1 MLRYQATTNR
11 QFPNHRRINQQIRLP
26 IRVRPYPGESGISYL
41 TRLAWANGYDSFN
54 PLLSRLASLT
64 EQPARLRAL
73 LHLSQEEWLRLYL
86 PWPKRVRPA
95 DAQVPDH
102 RDLAINYATTRWCPV
117 CLRSEPHLD
126 ARWSIRLY
134 CICPYHHNLLMD
146 ACPEC
151 GAVLSAEQVLSGHC
165 HHCGQSLTEKV
176 FEASEAIKMVQ
187 STFQCSVER
196 ENQISLSIT
205 PQGWA
210 RLIQLIANI
219 ELRAQGQ
226 KTGQLAQL
234 HRVSVLATI
243 SHKLGSLLENW
254 PDSFYPWLDK
264 IKTSA
269 PSSFSLRRSF
279 GRLYHWLYVELD
291 SPEFGFLREA
301 FEVYLKQHWEGPIT
315 LRNHWQTGLHGQGNC
330 ITIQEACLKLRV
342 TPAELKRLH
351 AAGWLQANIITSQS
365 GRQFWSIPEA
375 QLPLVSIELSEGLTL
390 EATAKYLGFS
400 KTRIRQLVATRVL
413 LPQFTP
419 GEHGASV
426 WRFALDS
433 LRVLV
438 AHCQVR
444 GITPSPTQPTIT
456 LSNALKTMRID
467 GPCFTA
473 LLRAIMK
480 REVLLVEGSS
490 GASKLSHSLLDKR
503 TLDGWLSAYRIEH
516 TGLLTISDAA
526 QQLGIK
532 EQVAY
537 HLVQRQLL
545 ASTIRNQTQRWI
557 STEAVAEF
565 EQQYVALSTLAQEA
579 RTSPKALL
587 AKLTVQP
594 ITGPTVDGCR
604 QYFYR
609 RADLQSDAQ
618 CLG

>member
-1 MLRYQATTNR
+1 MLRYQAATNR
-11 QFPNHRRINQQIRLP
+11 QFPNHLQKSRRIRLP
-26 IRVRPYPGESGISYL
+26 IRVRPNQGESGISYL
-41 TRLAWANGYDSFN
+41 TRLAWANGYESFN
-54 PLLSRLASLT
+54 PLRGQLASLA

-73 LHLSQEEWLRLYL
+73 LHLSQEEWQRLYL
-86 PWPKRVRPA
+86 PWPNGVRPA
-95 DAQVPDH
+95 DAQVPDR
-102 RDLAINYATTRWCPV
+102 RDLAINYATVRWCPV
-117 CLRSEPHLD
+117 CIRSRLYLD

-151 GAVLSAEQVLSGHC
+151 ETVLSAGQVLSGHC
-165 HHCGQSLTEKV
+165 QHCGQSLTEKV
-176 FEASEAIKMVQ
+176 VEASNAIKMVQ
-187 STFQCSVER
+187 SMFQCSVAR
-196 ENQISLSIT
+196 ENQTSLSIT

-210 RLIQLIANI
+210 RLIQLVANI

-234 HRVSVLATI
+234 HRVSVLAAV

-254 PDSFYPWLDK
+254 PDNFYPWLDK
-264 IKTSA
+264 IKTSS

-291 SPEFGFLREA
+291 SPEFDFLREA
-301 FEVYLKQHWEGPIT
+301 FEVYLKQNWEGPIT
-315 LRNHWQTGLHGQGNC
+315 QRNHWQTGLHGQGNC
-330 ITIQEACLKLRV
+330 ITIQEACMKLRV

-351 AAGWLQANIITSQS
+351 AAGWLQANIVTSRS

-375 QLPLVSIELSEGLTL
+375 QLSLVRIELSEGLTL
-390 EATAKYLGFS
+390 EATAKYLAFS

-419 GEHGASV
+419 GQHGASV

-433 LRVLV
+433 LRILV
-438 AHCQVR
+438 AHCQVH
-444 GITPSPTQPTIT
+444 GITPSPIQPVIT

-480 REVLLVEGSS
+480 REVLLVENSSAASQLGSI
-490 GASKLSHSLLDKR
+490 LLDKR
-503 TLDGWLSAYRIEH
+503 TLDDWLSAYRIEH
-516 TGLLTISDAA
+516 AGLLTIPEAA
-526 QQLGIK
+526 KQLKIK

-537 HLVQRQLL
+537 HLVQRRLL
-545 ASTIRNQTQRWI
+545 ASTLRNQTQFWI
-557 STEAVAEF
+557 TTEAVADF
-565 EQQYVALSTLAQEA
+565 ELQYVALSALAQEA
-579 RTSPKALL
+579 KTSPKSLL
-587 AKLTVQP
+587 TTLAVQP
-594 ITGPTVDGCR
+594 VTGPTIDGCR

-609 RADLQSDAQ
+609 RTDLQT
-618 CLG
+618 

>member
-1 MLRYQATTNR
+1 MLRYQAATNR
-11 QFPNHRRINQQIRLP
+11 QFPNHPQKARRIRLP
-26 IRVRPYPGESGISYL
+26 IRVRPNQGESGISYL
-41 TRLAWANGYDSFN
+41 TRLAWANGYESFN
-54 PLLSRLASLT
+54 PLRGQLASLA

-73 LHLSQEEWLRLYL
+73 LHLSQEEWQRLYL
-86 PWPKRVRPA
+86 PWPNGVRPA
-95 DAQVPDH
+95 DAQVPDR
-102 RDLAINYATTRWCPV
+102 RDLAINYATVRWCPV
-117 CLRSEPHLD
+117 CIRSRPYLD

-151 GAVLSAEQVLSGHC
+151 ETVLSAGQVLSGHC
-165 HHCGQSLTEKV
+165 QHCGQSLTEKV
-176 FEASEAIKMVQ
+176 IEASDAIKMVQ
-187 STFQCSVER
+187 SMFQCAVAR
-196 ENQISLSIT
+196 ENQTSLSIT

-210 RLIQLIANI
+210 RLIQLVANI

-234 HRVSVLATI
+234 HRVSVLAAV

-254 PDSFYPWLDK
+254 PDNFYPWLDK
-264 IKTSA
+264 IKTSS

-291 SPEFGFLREA
+291 SPEFDFLREA
-301 FEVYLKQHWEGPIT
+301 FEVYLKQNWEGPIT
-315 LRNHWQTGLHGQGNC
+315 QRNHWQTGLHGQGNC

-351 AAGWLQANIITSQS
+351 AAGWLQANIVTSRS

-375 QLPLVSIELSEGLTL
+375 QLSLVRIELSEGLTL

-433 LRVLV
+433 LRILV
-438 AHCQVR
+438 AHCQVH
-444 GITPSPTQPTIT
+444 GITPSPIQPVIT

-480 REVLLVEGSS
+480 REVLLVENSSAASQLGSI
-490 GASKLSHSLLDKR
+490 LLDKR
-503 TLDGWLSAYRIEH
+503 TLDDWLSAYRIEH
-516 TGLLTISDAA
+516 AGLLTIPEAA
-526 QQLGIK
+526 KQLKIK

-537 HLVQRQLL
+537 HLVQRRLL
-545 ASTIRNQTQRWI
+545 ASTLRNQTQFWI
-557 STEAVAEF
+557 TTEAVADF
-565 EQQYVALSTLAQEA
+565 EQQYVALSALAQEA
-579 RTSPKALL
+579 KTSPKSLL
-587 AKLTVQP
+587 TTLAVQP
-594 ITGPTVDGCR
+594 VTGPTIDGCR

-609 RADLQSDAQ
+609 RTDLQT
-618 CLG
+618 

>member
-1 MLRYQATTNR
+1 MLRYQAATNR
-11 QFPNHRRINQQIRLP
+11 QFPNHLQKTRRIRLP
-26 IRVRPYPGESGISYL
+26 IRVRPNQGESGISYL
-41 TRLAWANGYDSFN
+41 TRLAWANGYESFN
-54 PLLSRLASLT
+54 PLRGQLASLA

-73 LHLSQEEWLRLYL
+73 LHLSQEEWQRLYL
-86 PWPKRVRPA
+86 PWPNGVRPA
-95 DAQVPDH
+95 DAQVPDR
-102 RDLAINYATTRWCPV
+102 RDLAINYATVRWCPV
-117 CLRSEPHLD
+117 CIRSRPYLD

-151 GAVLSAEQVLSGHC
+151 ETVLSAGQVLSGHC
-165 HHCGQSLTEKV
+165 QHCGQSLTEKV
-176 FEASEAIKMVQ
+176 VEASDTIKMVQ
-187 STFQCSVER
+187 SMFQCSVAR
-196 ENQISLSIT
+196 ENQTSLSIT

-210 RLIQLIANI
+210 RLIQLVANI

-234 HRVSVLATI
+234 HRVSVLAAV

-254 PDSFYPWLDK
+254 PDNFYPWLDK
-264 IKTSA
+264 IKTSS

-291 SPEFGFLREA
+291 SPEFDFLREA
-301 FEVYLKQHWEGPIT
+301 FEVYLKQNWEGPIT
-315 LRNHWQTGLHGQGNC
+315 QRNHWQTGLHGQGNC
-330 ITIQEACLKLRV
+330 ITIQEACMKLRV

-351 AAGWLQANIITSQS
+351 AAGWLQANIVTSRS

-375 QLPLVSIELSEGLTL
+375 QLSLVRMELSEGLTL

-433 LRVLV
+433 LRILV
-438 AHCQVR
+438 AHCQVH
-444 GITPSPTQPTIT
+444 GITPSPIQPVIT

-480 REVLLVEGSS
+480 REVLLVENSSAASQLGSI
-490 GASKLSHSLLDKR
+490 LLDKR
-503 TLDGWLSAYRIEH
+503 TLDDWLSAYRIEH
-516 TGLLTISDAA
+516 AGLLTIPEAA
-526 QQLGIK
+526 KQLKIK

-537 HLVQRQLL
+537 HLVQRRLL
-545 ASTIRNQTQRWI
+545 ASTLRNQTQFWI
-557 STEAVAEF
+557 TTEAVADF
-565 EQQYVALSTLAQEA
+565 ELQYVALSALAQEA
-579 RTSPKALL
+579 KTSPKSLL
-587 AKLTVQP
+587 TTLAVQP
-594 ITGPTVDGCR
+594 VTGPTIDGCR

-609 RADLQSDAQ
+609 RTDLQT
-618 CLG
+618 

>member
-1 MLRYQATTNR
+1 MLRYQVTAN
-11 QFPNHRRINQQIRLP
+11 QQLPNHRRTNQKLRLP

-41 TRLAWANGYDSFN
+41 TRLAWANGYNSFN
-54 PLLSRLASLT
+54 PLLNQLTSLT

-73 LHLSQEEWLRLYL
+73 LHLSQEEWQGLYL

-95 DAQVPDH
+95 DAQAPDE

-117 CLRSEPHLD
+117 CLRNEPHLD

-151 GAVLSAEQVLSGHC
+151 GAVLSAGQVLSGHC
-165 HHCGQSLTEKV
+165 QHCGQSLTEKV

-196 ENQISLSIT
+196 ENQISLTIT

-210 RLIQLIANI
+210 RLIQLVANI

-234 HRVSVLATI
+234 HRVSVLATV

-254 PDSFYPWLDK
+254 PDNFFPWLDK

-279 GRLYHWLYVELD
+279 GRLYHWLYMELD
-291 SPEFGFLREA
+291 TPEFDFLREA
-301 FEVYLKQHWEGPIT
+301 FEIYLKQHWEGPIT

-351 AAGWLQANIITSQS
+351 AAGWLQANIVTSRG

-375 QLPLVSIELSEGLTL
+375 QLPLVKMELSEGLTL

-433 LRVLV
+433 MRVLV
-438 AHCQVR
+438 TRCQIR

-480 REVLLVEGSS
+480 REVLLVEGDPA
-490 GASKLSHSLLDKR
+490 ASKLGHILLDKR
-503 TLDGWLSAYRIEH
+503 TLDNWLSAYRIDH
-516 TGLLTISDAA
+516 AGLLTIPEAA
-526 QQLGIK
+526 KQLGIK

-545 ASTIRNQTQRWI
+545 ASTLRNLTQLWI
-557 STEAVAEF
+557 TAETVADF
-565 EQQYVALSTLAQEA
+565 ERQYVALSTLAKEGN
-579 RTSPKALL
+579 TSPRALL

-594 ITGPTVDGCR
+594 VSGPTIDGCR

-609 RADLQSDAQ
+609 RTDLQT
-618 CLG
+618 

>member
-1 MLRYQATTNR
+1 M
-11 QFPNHRRINQQIRLP
+11 
-26 IRVRPYPGESGISYL
+26 
-41 TRLAWANGYDSFN
+41 
-54 PLLSRLASLT
+54 
-64 EQPARLRAL
+64 
-73 LHLSQEEWLRLYL
+73 
-86 PWPKRVRPA
+86 
-95 DAQVPDH
+95 
-102 RDLAINYATTRWCPV
+102 
-117 CLRSEPHLD
+117 
-126 ARWSIRLY
+126 Y

-151 GAVLSAEQVLSGHC
+151 ETVLSAGQVLSGHC
-165 HHCGQSLTEKV
+165 QHCGQSLTEKV
-176 FEASEAIKMVQ
+176 VEASDTIKMVQ
-187 STFQCSVER
+187 SMFQCSVAR
-196 ENQISLSIT
+196 ENQTSLSIT

-210 RLIQLIANI
+210 RLIQLVANI

-234 HRVSVLATI
+234 HRVSVLAAV

-254 PDSFYPWLDK
+254 PDNFYPWLDK
-264 IKTSA
+264 IKTSS

-291 SPEFGFLREA
+291 SPEFDFLREA
-301 FEVYLKQHWEGPIT
+301 FEVYLKQNWEGPIT
-315 LRNHWQTGLHGQGNC
+315 QRNHWQTGLHGQGNC
-330 ITIQEACLKLRV
+330 ITIQEACMKLRV

-351 AAGWLQANIITSQS
+351 AAGWLQANIVTSRS

-375 QLPLVSIELSEGLTL
+375 QLSLVRMELSEGLTL

-433 LRVLV
+433 LRILV
-438 AHCQVR
+438 AHCQVH
-444 GITPSPTQPTIT
+444 GITPSPIQPVIT

-480 REVLLVEGSS
+480 REVLLVENSSAASQLGSI
-490 GASKLSHSLLDKR
+490 LLDKR
-503 TLDGWLSAYRIEH
+503 TLDDWLSAYRIEH
-516 TGLLTISDAA
+516 AGLLTIPEAA
-526 QQLGIK
+526 KQLKIK

-537 HLVQRQLL
+537 HLVQRRLL
-545 ASTIRNQTQRWI
+545 ASTLRNQTQFWI
-557 STEAVAEF
+557 TTEAVADF
-565 EQQYVALSTLAQEA
+565 ELQYVALSALAQEA
-579 RTSPKALL
+579 KTSPKSLL
-587 AKLTVQP
+587 TTLAVQP
-594 ITGPTVDGCR
+594 VTGPTIDGCR

-609 RADLQSDAQ
+609 RTDLQT
-618 CLG
+618 

>member
-1 MLRYQATTNR
+1 MLRYQAATNR
-11 QFPNHRRINQQIRLP
+11 QFPNHLQKTRRIRLP
-26 IRVRPYPGESGISYL
+26 IRVRPNQGESGISYL
-41 TRLAWANGYDSFN
+41 TRLAWANGYESFN
-54 PLLSRLASLT
+54 PLRGQLASLA

-73 LHLSQEEWLRLYL
+73 LHLSQEEWQRLYL
-86 PWPKRVRPA
+86 PWPHGVRPA
-95 DAQVPDH
+95 DAQVPDR
-102 RDLAINYATTRWCPV
+102 RDLAINYATVRWCPV
-117 CLRSEPHLD
+117 CIRSRPYLD

-151 GAVLSAEQVLSGHC
+151 ETVLSAGQVLSGHC
-165 HHCGQSLTEKV
+165 QHCGQSLTEKV
-176 FEASEAIKMVQ
+176 VEASDAIKMVQ
-187 STFQCSVER
+187 SMFQCSVAR
-196 ENQISLSIT
+196 ENQTSLSIT

-210 RLIQLIANI
+210 RLIQLVANI

-234 HRVSVLATI
+234 HRVSVLAAV

-254 PDSFYPWLDK
+254 PDNFYPWLDK
-264 IKTSA
+264 IKTSS
-269 PSSFSLRRSF
+269 PSSFSLHRSF

-291 SPEFGFLREA
+291 SPEFDFLREA
-301 FEVYLKQHWEGPIT
+301 FEVYLKQNWEGPIT
-315 LRNHWQTGLHGQGNC
+315 QRNHWQTGLHGQGNC
-330 ITIQEACLKLRV
+330 ITIQEACMKLRV

-351 AAGWLQANIITSQS
+351 AAGWLQANIVTSRS

-375 QLPLVSIELSEGLTL
+375 QLSLVRIELSEGLTL

-433 LRVLV
+433 LRILV
-438 AHCQVR
+438 AHCQVH
-444 GITPSPTQPTIT
+444 GITPSPIQPVIT

-480 REVLLVEGSS
+480 REVLLVENSSAASQLGSI
-490 GASKLSHSLLDKR
+490 LLDKR
-503 TLDGWLSAYRIEH
+503 TLDDWLSAYRIEH
-516 TGLLTISDAA
+516 AGLLTIPEAA
-526 QQLGIK
+526 KQLKIK

-537 HLVQRQLL
+537 HLVQRRLL
-545 ASTIRNQTQRWI
+545 ASTLRNQTQFWI
-557 STEAVAEF
+557 TTEAVADF
-565 EQQYVALSTLAQEA
+565 ERQYVALSALAQEA
-579 RTSPKALL
+579 KTSPKSLL
-587 AKLTVQP
+587 TTLAVQP
-594 ITGPTVDGCR
+594 VTGPTIDGCR

-609 RADLQSDAQ
+609 RTDLQT
-618 CLG
+618 